1 MDSSLSKYKLERK
14 MRKQKSFKK
23 LKRRGVGGQNTQS
36 PLSFFLFIQFQYI
49 HSSIV
54 FLYSVQC
61 FVNEV
66 LKFRYFTVLVIHTL
80 LLQEAFQVLLNLLRL
95 ALFAFFTLTLTL
107 TLMLMFYMHV
117 GSQRKEAKRGE
128 AERRNVEEKK

>member
-1 MDSSLSKYKLERK
+1 

>member
-14 MRKQKSFKK
+14 MRKQKSLKK

>member
-1 MDSSLSKYKLERK
+1 

-36 PLSFFLFIQFQYI
+36 PLSFFLFTSIQYI

>member
-1 MDSSLSKYKLERK
+1 
-14 MRKQKSFKK
+14 MRKQKSLKK

>member
-1 MDSSLSKYKLERK
+1 

-36 PLSFFLFIQFQYI
+36 PLSFFLFIQYI
-49 HSSIV
+49 HFCFTTSV
-54 FLYSVQC
+54 LLYLVQC